1 MKIRVAKM
9 HGAGND
15 FLVFTDPLPDDL
27 SLPPLIAYACGR
39 RTGLGADGA
48 LFLDAASPGEPLRV
62 RYFNGDG
69 SSAKM
74 CFNGA
79 RCAALRAHQ
88 LGWRPGALVLRTGCG
103 DIRATAR
110 ADGEVCLAFPGPA
123 IVPSWVPLPPELV
136 LRGGWFAPIA
146 DPHFV
151 AHISRRMLDS
161 IDFARVAAAIRAYE
175 PAFPDGTNVH
185 LVFGEHRSYHIRSYE
200 RGVEAETLSCG
211 SGCVA
216 AALTIGGRRP
226 LVFRTA
232 GGSSLHVDPG
242 PATWRLTGP
251 ARLIAEAELQVD
263 RQSLNA
269 HR

>member
-1 MKIRVAKM
+1 MRIRVAKM

-15 FLVFTDPLPDDL
+15 FLVFSDPLPDDIPA
-27 SLPPLIAYACGR
+27 PPLVAYACGR

-48 LFLDAASPGEPLRV
+48 LFLDAASPDEPVRV

-69 SSAKM
+69 SSALM

-79 RCAALRAHQ
+79 RCAALRARQ
-88 LGWRPGALVLRTGCG
+88 LGWCPDAFLLRTGYG
-103 DIRATAR
+103 DLYATAV
-110 ADGEVCLAFPGPA
+110 ADGTVCLAFARPA
-123 IVPSWVPLPPELV
+123 VVPSWVSLPDEFV
-136 LRGGWFAPIA
+136 VRGGWSAPIA

-151 AHISRRMLDS
+151 GQVSRGLFES
-161 IDFARVAAAIRAYE
+161 VDFPRVAAAIRAHE
-175 PAFPDGTNVH
+175 PAFPGGTNVH
-185 LVFGEHRSYHIRSYE
+185 LVCGGQGSYAIRSYE

-216 AALTIGGRRP
+216 AALTIGDDRP

-232 GGSSLHVDPG
+232 GGFALYVDPG

-263 RQSLNA
+263 HRSLRA
-269 HR
+269 G